1 MGRPN
6 YSRSVG
12 AAPPR
17 SLHLNPVPELDFDV
31 AILGGG
37 MGGYPAAIR
46 ASQLGLKVALV
57 EGGKL
62 GGTCLHVGCI
72 PTKAL
77 LESSELFHRV
87 AARGAEFGLKAEVVG
102 YDYPAIAARRD
113 AVVGQLYKGV
123 QYLMKKNKIEVVQAN
138 GRIRDRNTIE
148 ADGKLVKAKNLIVAT
163 GSTVKTLPGIA
174 LDGEY
179 IVSSDNAVLAA
190 SVPESICIIG
200 AGAVGV
206 EFATF
211 YNQLGVKVTLLE
223 ALDRVV
229 PLEDEDVS
237 KELLAAF
244 KKAGIDCR
252 LGVKV
257 SGAKKARDGVSVAT
271 DQGEVWAKQLLV
283 AVGRAAV
290 SKDLGLEQAGVQ
302 THPNGFIKVDEWMRT
317 SADGIHAI
325 GDVIGGFLLAHAA
338 SHEGIVAAEDI
349 AGQRLAPMDQNL
361 ITRCTYSH
369 PQIASVGLTEK
380 QAREKG
386 HEVKVGKFPFSAIGR
401 AQIHGETGGFVKIVA
416 DAKTGQLLGTHIIG
430 DSATELIAE
439 PALTQLFQGDAWELG
454 RNIHP
459 HPTLSEAVMEAAMA
473 VDGHAIH
480 F

>member
-1 MGRPN
+1 
-6 YSRSVG
+6 
-12 AAPPR
+12 
-17 SLHLNPVPELDFDV
+17 
-31 AILGGG
+31 

-46 ASQLGLKVALV
+46 ASQLGLRVALV

-62 GGTCLHVGCI
+62 GGTCLHIGCI

-77 LESSELFHRV
+77 LESSELYHRV

-123 QYLMKKNKIEVVQAN
+123 QYLMKKNKIEVVQAR

-179 IVSSDNAVLAA
+179 IVSSDNAVLAT

-257 SGAKKARDGVSVAT
+257 SGAKKARDGVSVET

-290 SKDLGLEQAGVQ
+290 SEDLGLEQAGVQ

-386 HEVKVGKFPFSAIGR
+386 LEVKVGKFPFSAIGR

-459 HPTLSEAVMEAAMA
+459 HPSLSEAVMEAAMA
-473 VDGHAIH
+473 VDSHAIH

>member
-1 MGRPN
+1 MPN
-6 YSRSVG
+6 Y
-12 AAPPR
+12 
-17 SLHLNPVPELDFDV
+17 DFDV

-46 ASQLGLKVALV
+46 ASQLGLKVALI
-57 EGGKL
+57 EADKL
-62 GGTCLHVGCI
+62 GGTCLHLGCI

-77 LESSELFHRV
+77 LESSELYHRV
-87 AARGAEFGLKAEVVG
+87 ATRGAEFGLKAEVVG
-102 YDYPAIAARRD
+102 FDYPKIAQRRD

-123 QYLMKKNKIEVVQAN
+123 QYLMKKNKIEVVQ
-138 GRIRDRNTIE
+138 GRGRLRDRNSID
-148 ADGKLVKAKNLIVAT
+148 ANGKQVKAQNLILAT
-163 GSTVKTLPGIA
+163 GSSVKSLPGLE
-174 LDGEY
+174 LDGQY
-179 IVSSDNAVLAA
+179 IISSDHAVLAQD
-190 SVPESICIIG
+190 VPESICIIG

-211 YNQLGVKVTLLE
+211 YNELGVKVTLLE
-223 ALDRVV
+223 ALDRLV

-237 KELLAAF
+237 KELLSAF
-244 KKAGIDCR
+244 KKAGIDVR

-257 SGAKKARDGVSVAT
+257 SGAKKARDGVSVDT

-290 SKDLGLEQAGVQ
+290 SKELGLEQVGVE

-317 SADGIHAI
+317 SAESIHAI
-325 GDVIGGFLLAHAA
+325 GDVVGGYLLAHAA

-349 AGQRLAPMDQNL
+349 AGQRTAPMEQQL
-361 ITRCTYSH
+361 VTRCTYSH
-369 PQIASVGLTEK
+369 PQVASVGLTEK
-380 QAREKG
+380 QARDRG
-386 HEVKVGKFPFSAIGR
+386 HEVKVGRFPFSAIGR
-401 AQIHGETGGFVKIVA
+401 AQIHGDTAGFVKIVS
-416 DAKTGQLLGTHIIG
+416 DAKTGQMLGTHIVG
-430 DSATELIAE
+430 SEATELIAE

-459 HPTLSEAVMEAAMA
+459 HPTLGEAVMEAAMA

>member
-1 MGRPN
+1 M
-6 YSRSVG
+6 
-12 AAPPR
+12 
-17 SLHLNPVPELDFDV
+17 PELDFDV

-62 GGTCLHVGCI
+62 GGTCLHIGCI

-77 LESSELFHRV
+77 LESSELYHRV

-123 QYLMKKNKIEVVQAN
+123 QYLMKKNKIEVVQAR

-179 IVSSDNAVLAA
+179 IVSSDNAVLAT

-257 SGAKKARDGVSVAT
+257 SGAKKARDGVSVET

-290 SKDLGLEQAGVQ
+290 SEDLGLEQAGVQ

-386 HEVKVGKFPFSAIGR
+386 LEVKVGKFPFSAIGR

>member
-1 MGRPN
+1 M
-6 YSRSVG
+6 
-12 AAPPR
+12 
-17 SLHLNPVPELDFDV
+17 PELDFDV

-46 ASQLGLKVALV
+46 ASQLGLRVALV
-57 EGGKL
+57 EGGTL
-62 GGTCLHVGCI
+62 GGTCLHIGCI

-77 LESSELFHRV
+77 LESSELYHRV

-123 QYLMKKNKIEVVQAN
+123 QYLMKKNKIEVVQAR
-138 GRIRDRNTIE
+138 GRLRDRNTIE

-257 SGAKKARDGVSVAT
+257 SGAKKARDGVSVET

>member
-1 MGRPN
+1 
-6 YSRSVG
+6 
-12 AAPPR
+12 
-17 SLHLNPVPELDFDV
+17 
-31 AILGGG
+31 

-57 EGGKL
+57 EAAKL

-77 LESSELFHRV
+77 LESSELYHRV
-87 AARGAEFGLKAEVVG
+87 AARGIEFGLKAEVVG
-102 YDYPAIAARRD
+102 YDYPRIAERRD

-123 QYLMKKNKIEVVQAN
+123 QYLMKKNKIEVVQAR
-138 GRIRDRNTIE
+138 GRLRDRNTIE
-148 ADGKLVKAKNLIVAT
+148 ANGKLVQAKNLIVAT
-163 GSTVKTLPGIA
+163 GSVVKTLPGLD
-174 LDGEY
+174 LDGQF
-179 IVSSDNAVLAA
+179 IVSSDNAVVAKT
-190 SVPESICIIG
+190 VPESICIIG

-206 EFATF
+206 EFATL

-223 ALDRVV
+223 ALDRLV

-237 KELLAAF
+237 KELLSAF

-257 SGAKKARDGVSVAT
+257 KGAKKARDGVSVET

-290 SKDLGLEQAGVQ
+290 SKDLGLEQVGVQ
-302 THPNGFIKVDEWMRT
+302 TQPNGFIKVDEWMRT
-317 SADGIHAI
+317 SVDSIHAI
-325 GDVIGGFLLAHAA
+325 GDVVGGFLLAHAA
-338 SHEGIVAAEDI
+338 SHEGITAVEDI
-349 AGQRLAPMDQNL
+349 SGQRVAPMEQNL
-361 ITRCTYSH
+361 VTRCTYSH
-369 PQIASVGLTEK
+369 PQIASVGMTEK
-380 QAREKG
+380 EARDSG
-386 HEVKVGKFPFSAIGR
+386 REVKVGKFPFSAIGR

-416 DAKTGQLLGTHIIG
+416 DTKTGQLLGTHIVG

-454 RNIHP
+454 RNVHP

-473 VDGHAIH
+473 VDGRAIH

>member
-1 MGRPN
+1 MPN
-6 YSRSVG
+6 S
-12 AAPPR
+12 
-17 SLHLNPVPELDFDV
+17 DFDV
-31 AILGGG
+31 VILGGG

-57 EGGKL
+57 ESNKL
-62 GGTCLHVGCI
+62 GGTCLHIGCI

-77 LESSELFHRV
+77 LESSELYHRV

-102 YDYPAIAARRD
+102 YDYPKIAERRD

-123 QYLMKKNKIEVVQAN
+123 QYLMKKNKIEVVEGK
-138 GRIRDRNTIE
+138 GRVRDRSTIE
-148 ADGKLVKAKNLIVAT
+148 VGARQLKAKNLIVAT
-163 GSTVKTLPGIA
+163 GSVVKTLPGLE
-174 LDGEY
+174 LDGQF
-179 IVSSDNAVLAA
+179 IVSSDHAVLSSSA
-190 SVPESICIIG
+190 PESICIIG

-223 ALDRVV
+223 ALDRLV
-229 PLEDEDVS
+229 PLEDDDVS
-237 KELLAAF
+237 KELLSAF

-257 SGAKKARDGVSVAT
+257 SGAKKARGGVSIET
-271 DQGEVWAKQLLV
+271 DQGEVWANQLLV

-290 SKDLGLEQAGVQ
+290 SKELGLEQAGVQ
-302 THPNGFIKVDEWMRT
+302 LQPNGFIKVDEWMRT
-317 SADGIHAI
+317 SVDSIHAI
-325 GDVIGGFLLAHAA
+325 GDVVGGYLLAHAA

-349 AGQRLAPMDQNL
+349 AGQRLAPMDQQL

-380 QAREKG
+380 QAQESG

-401 AQIHGETGGFVKIVA
+401 AQIHGETSGFVKIVG

-430 DSATELIAE
+430 AEATELIAE

-480 F
+480 I

>member
-1 MGRPN
+1 
-6 YSRSVG
+6 
-12 AAPPR
+12 
-17 SLHLNPVPELDFDV
+17 VPELDFDV

-62 GGTCLHVGCI
+62 GGTCLHIGCI

-77 LESSELFHRV
+77 LESSELYHRV
-87 AARGAEFGLKAEVVG
+87 AARGAEFGLKAEIVG

-123 QYLMKKNKIEVVQAN
+123 QYLMKKNKIEVVQAK

-257 SGAKKARDGVSVAT
+257 SGAKKARDGVSVET

>member
-1 MGRPN
+1 
-6 YSRSVG
+6 
-12 AAPPR
+12 
-17 SLHLNPVPELDFDV
+17 
-31 AILGGG
+31 

-46 ASQLGLKVALV
+46 ASQLGLRVAVV
-57 EGGKL
+57 ESDKL
-62 GGTCLHVGCI
+62 GGTCLHIGCI

-77 LESSELFHRV
+77 LESSELYHRV

-102 YDYPAIAARRD
+102 YDYPKIAQRRD
-113 AVVGQLYKGV
+113 AVVLQLYKGV
-123 QYLMKKNKIEVVQAN
+123 QYLMKKNKIEVVEGK
-138 GRIRDRNTIE
+138 GRVRDRNTIE
-148 ADGKLVKAKNLIVAT
+148 VGASQLKAKNLIVAT
-163 GSTVKTLPGIA
+163 GSVVKTLPGLE
-174 LDGEY
+174 LDGQS
-179 IVSSDNAVLAA
+179 IISSDHAVLSNSA
-190 SVPESICIIG
+190 PESICIIG

-223 ALDRVV
+223 ALDRLV
-229 PLEDEDVS
+229 PLEEEDVS
-237 KELLAAF
+237 KELLSAF

-252 LGVKV
+252 IGVTV
-257 SGAKKARDGVSVAT
+257 SGAKKARGGVSIET
-271 DQGEVWAKQLLV
+271 DQGEVWANQLLV

-290 SKDLGLEQAGVQ
+290 SKELGLEQAGVQ
-302 THPNGFIKVDEWMRT
+302 LQPNGFIKVDEWMRT
-317 SADGIHAI
+317 SVDSIHAI
-325 GDVIGGFLLAHAA
+325 GDVVGGYLLAHAA

-349 AGQRLAPMDQNL
+349 AGQRLAPMDQQL

-386 HEVKVGKFPFSAIGR
+386 HEVRVGKFPFSAIGR
-401 AQIHGETGGFVKIVA
+401 ALIHGETSGFVKIIG

-430 DSATELIAE
+430 PEATELIAE

-480 F
+480 I

>member
-1 MGRPN
+1 M
-6 YSRSVG
+6 
-12 AAPPR
+12 
-17 SLHLNPVPELDFDV
+17 PELDFDV

-77 LESSELFHRV
+77 LESSELYHRV

-123 QYLMKKNKIEVVQAN
+123 QYLMKKNKIEVVQAR
-138 GRIRDRNTIE
+138 GRLRDRNTIE

-257 SGAKKARDGVSVAT
+257 SGAKKARDGVSVET

-386 HEVKVGKFPFSAIGR
+386 LEVKVGKFPFSAIGR

>member
-1 MGRPN
+1 MPDF
-6 YSRSVG
+6 
-12 AAPPR
+12 
-17 SLHLNPVPELDFDV
+17 DFDV

-46 ASQLGLKVALV
+46 ASQLGLRVALV
-57 EGGKL
+57 EADKL
-62 GGTCLHVGCI
+62 GGTCLHIGCI

-77 LESSELFHRV
+77 LESSELFHRLS
-87 AARGAEFGLKAEVVG
+87 ARGTEFGIKAEVVG
-102 YDYPAIAARRD
+102 YDYPRIAERRD
-113 AVVGQLYKGV
+113 AVVNQLFKGV
-123 QYLMKKNKIEVVQAN
+123 QFLMKKNKIEVVAGK
-138 GRIRDRNTIE
+138 GRLRDRNTIE
-148 ADGKLVKAKNLIVAT
+148 VNSKQIKAKNLIVAT
-163 GSTVKTLPGIA
+163 GSSVKTLPGLE
-174 LDGEY
+174 LDGKY
-179 IVSSDNAVLAA
+179 IISSDNAVLAKE
-190 SVPESICIIG
+190 VPESIAIIG

-211 YNQLGVKVTLLE
+211 FNQLGVKVTLLE
-223 ALDRVV
+223 ALDRLV

-237 KELLAAF
+237 KELLSAF

-257 SGAKKARDGVSVAT
+257 SGAKKARDGVSVET

-290 SKDLGLEQAGVQ
+290 SKEIGLEQVGVQ
-302 THPNGFIKVDEWMRT
+302 LQPNGFIKVDEWMRT
-317 SADGIHAI
+317 SVDSIHAI
-325 GDVIGGFLLAHAA
+325 GDVVGGFLLAHAA

-349 AGQRLAPMDQNL
+349 AGQRLAPMEQEL
-361 ITRCTYSH
+361 VTRCTYSH
-369 PQIASVGLTEK
+369 PQVASVGLTEK
-380 QAREKG
+380 QARDKG
-386 HEVKVGKFPFSAIGR
+386 LEVKVGKFPFSAIGR
-401 AQIHGETGGFVKIVA
+401 AQIHGETAGFVKIVA
-416 DAKTGQLLGTHIIG
+416 DAKSGRMLGTHVIG
-430 DSATELIAE
+430 AEATELIAE

-480 F
+480 I

>member
-1 MGRPN
+1 M
-6 YSRSVG
+6 
-12 AAPPR
+12 
-17 SLHLNPVPELDFDV
+17 PELDFDV

-46 ASQLGLKVALV
+46 ASQLGLRVALV

-62 GGTCLHVGCI
+62 GGTCLHIGCI

-77 LESSELFHRV
+77 LESSELYHRV

-123 QYLMKKNKIEVVQAN
+123 QYLMKKNKIEVVQAR

-179 IVSSDNAVLAA
+179 IVSSDNAVLAT

-257 SGAKKARDGVSVAT
+257 SGAKKARDGVSVET

-290 SKDLGLEQAGVQ
+290 SEDLGLEQAGVQ

-349 AGQRLAPMDQNL
+349 SGQRLAPMDQNL

-386 HEVKVGKFPFSAIGR
+386 LEVKVGKFPFSAIGR